1 METNYN
7 ICYNLCT
14 GCEYINMK
22 KDLLKIS
29 KKKIEDKINEILD
42 KEIEKYSDNEF
53 IKESIIELKR
63 LSSGGKRVR
72 GYLVKLG
79 AMLFG
84 KDDDSYIDLAAALE
98 IFQTAILIHDDIIDE
113 ADKRRGLE
121 TINAKYKGHIGVSKA
136 ICIGYLGF
144 FISYRIINNA
154 NISKELK
161 DEITKIYSKTL
172 HNTVNGEIIDVE
184 LPLKDINYHKNM
196 NDSIIYDIYLN
207 KTAWYTIIGP
217 ILIGA
222 ASASA
227 STEDKEKLTVMGSYL
242 GIAFQIKDDL
252 LGLYSTS
259 SSMGKTLN
267 DVKEGK
273 QTIIY
278 KYAIDHAN
286 CDELKIIDKYY
297 GNPNIS
303 AGETKMIADLFEKLG
318 AKRNA
323 EKLELEYTNKGIQ
336 IIDSMDVQN
345 KDLFMEFA
353 NYLLKRD
360 K

>member
-1 METNYN
+1 MNKNFFITCKNE
-7 ICYNLCT
+7 ID
-14 GCEYINMK
+14 K
-22 KDLLKIS
+22 KVD
-29 KKKIEDKINEILD
+29 DILD
-42 KEIEKYSDNEF
+42 KEIEKYLDNEF
-53 IKESIIELKR
+53 IKNSLEELKR
-63 LSSGGKRVR
+63 LSKGGKRVR

-79 AMLFG
+79 QMLFG
-84 KDDDSYIDLAAALE
+84 KDDDSYVDIAAAIE

-113 ADKRRGLE
+113 ADKRRGMD
-121 TINAKYKGHIGVSKA
+121 TINSKYPGHIGIAKA
-136 ICIGYLGF
+136 ICIGDLGF
-144 FISYRIINNA
+144 FISYRIINNSL
-154 NISKELK
+154 ISKELK
-161 DEITKIYSKTL
+161 DEIIKIYSKTL
-172 HNTVNGEIIDVE
+172 HNTVNGEIVDVE
-184 LPLKDINYHKNM
+184 LPLKDLNYHKNM
-196 NDSIIYDIYLN
+196 SEKIIYDIYVN

-303 AGETKMIADLFEKLG
+303 FNETKMIADLFEKLG

-336 IIDSMDVQN
+336 IINSMDVQN

>member
-1 METNYN
+1 MLEE
-7 ICYNLCT
+7 C
-14 GCEYINMK
+14 
-22 KDLLKIS
+22 
-29 KKKIEDKINEILD
+29 KKKIENKINEILD
-42 KEIEKYSDNEF
+42 KEIKKYEDNEF
-53 IKESIIELKR
+53 IKESLEELKR
-63 LSSGGKRVR
+63 LSKGGKRVR
-72 GYLVKLG
+72 GYLIKLG

-84 KDDDSYIDLAAALE
+84 KNDDDYIDLAAALE
-98 IFQTAILIHDDIIDE
+98 IFQTSILIHDDIIDE
-113 ADKRRGLE
+113 ADKRRGMK
-121 TINAKYKGHIGVSKA
+121 TINYKYKGHIGISKA
-136 ICIGYLGF
+136 ICIGDLGF

-154 NISKELK
+154 DISKELK

-172 HNTVNGEIIDVE
+172 HNTVNGEIVDVE
-184 LPLKDINYHKNM
+184 LPLKDINYHKKM
-196 NDSIIYDIYLN
+196 NDSVIYDIYLN

-222 ASASA
+222 ASAGA
-227 STEDKEKLTVMGSYL
+227 SSSDMDKLTDMGANL

-259 SSMGKTLN
+259 GDMGKTLN

-278 KYAIDHAN
+278 KYAIDNAT
-286 CDELKIIDKYY
+286 DEELAVINKYY
-297 GNPNIS
+297 GKNDINKE
-303 AGETKMIADLFEKLG
+303 ETKIITDLFDKLG
-318 AKRNA
+318 AKKNA

-336 IIDSMDVQN
+336 IINSMNVKN